1 MALSSLEVKDGI
13 KDIGAYQLSLTVAKH
28 LRLRTRESRA
38 GRWFQRFGARAGAK
52 TSDINK

>member
-13 KDIGAYQLSLTVAKH
+13 KDIGANQLSLTVAKH